1 MDIQVTRS
9 FMMTIEMKV
18 YANADDVLIAWR
30 PQAWRPG
37 WVGFQLERRNGTT
50 GEVVPI
56 NNRIPPKPGQGP
68 VDAGGIS
75 SALSPIR
82 RCLWTDHSLAAT
94 DEVSYR
100 VTAMKAGANGGF
112 SLDPAGVS
120 GWTAPSAPSGDAGEG
135 LSAFFNRGTLMS
147 QIVSRFVKGDV
158 TEGSLRQFKSN
169 LENPGF
175 PARRYLS
182 GEARHEILTFLA
194 EADRRGSQIYA
205 AIYEIDDR
213 ELVEALK
220 PFGERG
226 HILIGNGSATKD
238 WVASELSDAGF
249 EVRHRDL
256 SHAGRSSPSV
266 HNKFVVEV
274 DSAANKP
281 VRVLTGSTNWTTT
294 GLCTQL
300 NNVLI
305 IERPVIADRYFQQW
319 GKLVAA
325 GDSLPAA
332 LKASNGKPT
341 TDGELTLFF
350 AATKNEAEFAPVLEL
365 IKGAK
370 QGCLF
375 LMFTPGQSPLL
386 SELLDRAQE
395 DAIYVRGVVSQVR
408 ESASGNIVEVGGE
421 VVKSGAE
428 PGTFHDDIL
437 LPAGVTAEDRPSWAE
452 TEFNVREMMSA
463 HIIAIVHSKVIVI
476 DPFSEACAVVTGSHN
491 FSDAASQK
499 NDENLVII
507 KGNQKLAQAYA
518 VHINGVYDHYSWRV
532 FLANG
537 GNPDQ
542 IYKGLDGW
550 KPNGARTRELDFWM
564 NPPGAAG
571 KI

>member
-1 MDIQVTRS
+1 
-9 FMMTIEMKV
+9 MTIEMKV
-18 YANADDVLIAWR
+18 YANADDVLIAWK
-30 PQAWRPG
+30 PDTWQPV
-37 WVGFQLERRNGTT
+37 WVGFQLERRNGKT
-50 GEVVPI
+50 GQITPV
-56 NNRIPPKPGQGP
+56 NNRIPPKPRQGP
-68 VDAGGIS
+68 VQPDGIS

-82 RCLWTDHSLAAT
+82 RCLWTDHSVEAT
-94 DEVSYR
+94 DEVSYK
-100 VTAMKAGANGGF
+100 VTAMKADGNGGF
-112 SLDPAGVS
+112 SLDPAAVS
-120 GWTAPSAPSGDAGEG
+120 DWTAPQVLSGEAGDG

-147 QIVSRFVKGDV
+147 QIVSRFVNGDV
-158 TEGSLRQFKSN
+158 TGTSLRQFKDD
-169 LENPGF
+169 LEKPGF

-182 GEARHEILTFLA
+182 GQARHEILNFLA
-194 EADRRGSQIYA
+194 EADRRGNEIYA

-220 PFGERG
+220 PFGKRG
-226 HILIGNGSATKD
+226 HILIGNGAATKD

-274 DSAANKP
+274 DPAANKAA
-281 VRVLTGSTNWTTT
+281 RVLTGSTNWTTT

-305 IERPVIADRYFQQW
+305 IERPAIAARYFQQW

-325 GDSLPAA
+325 GDSLPPA

-341 TDGELTLFF
+341 IDDKLTLFF
-350 AATKNEAEFAPVLEL
+350 AATKSEAEFAPVLDL
-365 IKGAK
+365 INGAK

-386 SELLDRAQE
+386 SAVLDRAQE
-395 DAIYVRGVVSQVR
+395 DKIYVRGVVSQVR
-408 ESASGNIVEVGGE
+408 ESGKGNIVQVGGE

-428 PGTFHDDIL
+428 PAAFHDDIL

-452 TEFNVREMMSA
+452 AEFNAKEMMAA

-507 KGNQKLAQAYA
+507 RGNQKLAQAYA

-532 FLANG
+532 FLASG

-542 IYKGLDGW
+542 IYKPLDGW
-550 KPNGARTRELDFWM
+550 KPGGARARELDFWI
-564 NPPGAAG
+564 NGDSRN
-571 KI
+571 

>member
-1 MDIQVTRS
+1 
-9 FMMTIEMKV
+9 MTIEMKV

-30 PQAWRPG
+30 PETWPPG
-37 WVGFQLERRNGTT
+37 WVGFQLERRNEKT
-50 GEVVPI
+50 GQVTPI
-56 NNRIPPKPGQGP
+56 NNRIPPKPGQPP
-68 VDAGGIS
+68 VQSGGIS

-82 RCLWTDHSLAAT
+82 RCLWTDHSVEAT

-100 VTAMKAGANGGF
+100 VTAMNAGGKDGF

-120 GWTAPSAPSGDAGEG
+120 GWTAPQALSGDTGEG

-147 QIVSRFVKGDV
+147 QIVSRFVKGNV
-158 TEGSLRQFKSN
+158 TEASLRQFKSD
-169 LENPGF
+169 LETPGF
-175 PARRYLS
+175 AARRYLA
-182 GEARHEILTFLA
+182 GRARNEILNFLA

-220 PFGERG
+220 PFGKRG

-238 WVASELSDAGF
+238 WVASELSEAGF

-274 DSAANKP
+274 DAAANKAA
-281 VRVLTGSTNWTTT
+281 RVLTGSTNWTTT

-305 IERPVIADRYFQQW
+305 VERPVIAARYFQQW

-325 GDSLPAA
+325 GDSLPPV

-341 TDGELTLFF
+341 ADGQVTLFF
-350 AATKNEAEFAPVLEL
+350 AATKNEAEFAPVLDL

-386 SELLDRAQE
+386 SAVLDRAKE
-395 DAIYVRGVVSQVR
+395 NEIYVRGVVSQVR
-408 ESASGNIVEVGGE
+408 PGKGNIIEVGGE

-428 PGTFHDDIL
+428 PAAFHHDIL
-437 LPAGVTAEDRPSWAE
+437 LPAGVAAEARPSWAE
-452 TEFNVREMMSA
+452 AEFNVKEMLAA
-463 HIIAIVHSKVIVI
+463 HIIAIVHSKVIVV

-499 NDENLVII
+499 NDENLVIVQ
-507 KGNQKLAQAYA
+507 GNQKLAQAYA
-518 VHINGVYDHYSWRV
+518 LHINGVYDHYSWRV

-542 IYKGLDGW
+542 IYKPLDGW
-550 KPNGARTRELDFWM
+550 KPGGARARELDFWM
-564 NPPGAAG
+564 NRDSRS
-571 KI
+571 